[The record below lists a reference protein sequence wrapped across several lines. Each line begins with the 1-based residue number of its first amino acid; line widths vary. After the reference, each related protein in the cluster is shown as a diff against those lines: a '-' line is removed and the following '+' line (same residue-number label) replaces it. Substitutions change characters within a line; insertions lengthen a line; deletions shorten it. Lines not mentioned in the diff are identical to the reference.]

1 MDGSDPHIHVTRD
14 VVRSAAA
21 IRDRMAATWGLV
33 ADLPAVVTTGC
44 GLSAP
49 FAMTSAHPE
58 KVTCLAC
65 REHAA
70 RQHRR
75 FADQLESLAGMPGA
89 VLSAPQA
96 APAAAKHRSLA
107 ARFTTPP
114 G

>member
-21 IRDRMAATWGLV
+21 VRDRMAATWGLV
-33 ADLPAVVTTGC
+33 ADLPSVVTTGC
-44 GLSAP
+44 GRSVP

-58 KVTCLAC
+58 KVTCLPC

-70 RQHRR
+70 RQHLR
-75 FADQLESLAGMPGA
+75 FADQLESLARMPGSI
-89 VLSAPQA
+89 VSTPQA
-96 APAAAKHRSLA
+96 APAAAKHRDLA
-107 ARFTTPP
+107 ARFGTPP